1 MLEIITTPEQELYNF
16 SEELR
21 KLRAKAAE
29 IRRKIPATEVE
40 DYTFTGMS
48 GEKVKLSEMFGT
60 NSELILIHNMGRTC
74 RSCTLWADGFNGFT
88 KHFESRAA
96 FAVTS
101 PDNYETARK
110 FSMERGWT
118 FHLYSTEGTS
128 FKRDMGFASVSGEPE
143 PGVSI
148 FKKEADGRIIHVTKD
163 YFGPGDDYCSIWHF
177 FDLLPMEKEWEPQYH
192 YISTVHKH

>member
-1 MLEIITTPEQELYNF
+1 MLEIITTPEQELYQL
-16 SEELR
+16 SDELM

-29 IRRKIPATEVE
+29 IRRKIPATEVK

-48 GEKVKLSEMFGT
+48 GEKVKLSEIFGAS
-60 NSELILIHNMGRTC
+60 SELILIHNMGRTC

-101 PDNYETARK
+101 PDNYEIARK

-128 FKRDMGFASVSGEPE
+128 FKRDMGFADHRNEPM

-148 FKKEADGRIIHVTKD
+148 FKKEADGRIVHVTKD
-163 YFGPGDDYCSIWHF
+163 FFGPGDDYCSIWHF
-177 FDLLPMEKEWEPQYH
+177 FDLLPSDKEWEPQYY
-192 YISTVHKH
+192 YISTVHSH